1 MKGSECDACKDESY
15 GYFPNC
21 KACSGCSTDGT
32 ESCNEGTGLCICNP
46 NVIGIKCDTCE
57 DGYFGSP
64 PNCQG

>member
-1 MKGSECDACKDESY
+1 MKGSKCDACKDESY

-21 KACSGCSTDGT
+21 KGCTGCSTEGT